1 MTRHASSNLAS
12 NIELGY
18 SKDNKVSARVP
29 FKHIDTAEAETLIHG
44 GNVIILDVRDAES
57 FERGHISEAK
67 NVTIT
72 NLFNVLDGVAT
83 ESHILIY
90 CYHGYA
96 SQEFGQLLS
105 DFRYTKVYSLNGGYE
120 AWINRAETF
129 AG

>member
-1 MTRHASSNLAS
+1 M
-12 NIELGY
+12 
-18 SKDNKVSARVP
+18 SARVP
-29 FKHIDTAEAETLIHG
+29 FKPIDTAEAEALICAG
-44 GNVIILDVRDAES
+44 GVIILDIRDAES
-57 FERGHISEAK
+57 FARDHISGAK

-72 NLFNVLDGVAT
+72 NLFNVLDGVAKD
-83 ESHILIY
+83 SHILIY

-120 AWINRAETF
+120 AWINRAHTF